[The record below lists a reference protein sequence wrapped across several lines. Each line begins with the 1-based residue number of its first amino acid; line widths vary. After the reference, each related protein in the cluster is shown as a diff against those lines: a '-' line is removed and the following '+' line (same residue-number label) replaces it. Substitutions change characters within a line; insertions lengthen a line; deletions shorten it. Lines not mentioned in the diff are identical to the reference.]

1 LQYVAGVY
9 RVALPDIRTAPDDV
23 KAELRLRLQEIA
35 LTVASIPREHS
46 FWSKAAN
53 HDLQIDVAGWRFFYR
68 VNATDRQI
76 DVVRGVPRVIV

>member
-1 LQYVAGVY
+1 MY
-9 RVALPDIRTAPDDV
+9 RVALPDIGSAPADV

-46 FWSKAAN
+46 FWSTTAN
-53 HDLQIDVAGWRFFYR
+53 HDLQIDVRGWRFFYR

-76 DVVRGVPRVIV
+76 DVLRGTPRVIV